1 MLLLELCACEHIA
14 HNFIAYTSHFSGLAL
29 QGGIELG
36 PLGVGLK

>member
-1 MLLLELCACEHIA
+1 VKHVGHNLIA
-14 HNFIAYTSHFSGLAL
+14 HTSHFSGLAL